1 MRMMMKATKVVVVAV
16 AVAVA
21 VVVVSCANKSNTKNL
36 RGINMAI
43 NKFGVYIHGRYV
55 ASASYPNSP
64 SNTVC

>member
-1 MRMMMKATKVVVVAV
+1 MRMMMKATKVVVV